1 MLKMRKFLV
10 LFLVMLLSF
19 TLVAC
24 NGSSKTSSENSKS
37 DPSTKVNEN
46 GEIDT
51 SEFVTI
57 TMMTLGDKPT
67 NGQLEKVMEQVNAKL
82 KEKANAHLEIK
93 WIEWADYMT
102 KYNLTL
108 ASGEPVD
115 LIITATDWLDAWG
128 NAQKGAFMDIT
139 ELLPT
144 YAPQTWGE
152 VSEENWEQT
161 KYEDKIVM
169 IPEDSYTQWVNHGFF
184 YRTDWAKEFGITE
197 PIKDFETLGEYFQ
210 GIVDNKPG
218 VIPWDTP
225 GTNVTT
231 AWGYTTSYSDAIEL
245 PIATGVFPIYWA
257 QSYDEAYNVM
267 SPVFEDTFVDYAK
280 LMKDWADKGYWR
292 ADVLNYKGDTRALFQ
307 AGKTG
312 ADQHHTETFSG
323 LRTQMDLKQPGS
335 EIDMFAWSDTRDNL
349 ISMSV
354 THGATAVG
362 AHSENPERALMV
374 YDLLRNDEEIYKL
387 FNYGIEGVQYE
398 IADGKRVRPEGYD
411 ETKDSFASNFWG
423 GRVDKFEIPSSD
435 KWEGVSEMYAEY
447 DKIKK
452 PYPYGRFVFD
462 STPVEA
468 ELAALSQVTAQ
479 MVPAIAFGKAGDPE
493 KAVKDLRNRL
503 EAAGYEKV
511 LKEIQKQMDEY
522 KKLVEGN

>member
-1 MLKMRKFLV
+1 MLKMRKGLV
-10 LFLVMLLSF
+10 LFMVMLLTFS
-19 TLVAC
+19 LVAC
-24 NGSSKTSSENSKS
+24 NGSSQTSSEKS
-37 DPSTKVNEN
+37 EPSTKVNEN

-57 TMMTLGDKPT
+57 TMLALGDKPT

-82 KEKANAHLEIK
+82 KEKVNAHLEIK

-128 NAQKGAFMDIT
+128 NAQKGAFKDIT
-139 ELLPT
+139 DLLPT
-144 YAPQTWGE
+144 YAPKTWEE
-152 VSEENWEQT
+152 VSDENWEQT
-161 KYEDKIVM
+161 KYDGKIVM
-169 IPEDSYTQWVNHGFF
+169 IPEDSFTQWVNHGFF

-197 PIKDFETLGEYFQ
+197 PIEDFETMGKYFQ

-231 AWGYTTSYSDAIEL
+231 AWGYTQSYSDAIEL
-245 PIATGVFPIYWA
+245 PIATGVFPIYWGK
-257 QSYDEAYNVM
+257 SHDDPYTVM
-267 SPVFEDTFVDYAK
+267 SPVFEDLFVDYAK

-292 ADVLNYKGDTRALFQ
+292 SDVLNYKGDTRALFQ

-323 LRTQMDLKQPGS
+323 LRVQMDMKQPGS

-349 ISMSV
+349 TAMSV

-362 AHSENPERALMV
+362 AHSKNPERALMV
-374 YDLLRNDEEIYKL
+374 YDLIRNDEEIYKL

-398 IADGKRVRPEGYD
+398 IVDGKRVRPEGYD
-411 ETKDSFASNFWG
+411 ETKHSFSSNFWG
-423 GRVDKFEIPSSD
+423 GRVDKFEIPSAD
-435 KWEGVSEMYAEY
+435 KWEGITEIYAEY

-452 PYPYGRFVFD
+452 PFPYGRFVFD

-468 ELAALSQVTAQ
+468 EVAALSQVTAQ

-493 KAVKDLRNRL
+493 KAVEDFRKRL

>member
-1 MLKMRKFLV
+1 MLKMKKFFVLV
-10 LFLVMLLSF
+10 MVMLLTFS
-19 TLVAC
+19 LVAC
-24 NGSSKTSSENSKS
+24 NGSSQTSSENKK
-37 DPSTKVNEN
+37 PSTKVNEN

-51 SEFVTI
+51 SEFVNITI
-57 TMMTLGDKPT
+57 MALGDKPT

-82 KEKANAHLEIK
+82 KEKVNAHLEIK

-128 NAQKGAFMDIT
+128 NAQKGAFKDIS

-144 YAPQTWGE
+144 YAPKTWEE
-152 VSEENWEQT
+152 VSDESWEQT
-161 KYEDKIVM
+161 KYNGKIVM
-169 IPEDSYTQWVNHGFF
+169 IPEDSFTQWVNHGFF

-231 AWGYTTSYSDAIEL
+231 AWGYTTSYSDQIEL
-245 PIATGVFPIYWA
+245 PIATGVFPIYWGKSA
-257 QSYDEAYNVM
+257 DEPYDVV
-267 SPVFEDTFVDYAK
+267 SPVFEDIFVDYAT

-292 ADVLNYKGDTRALFQ
+292 SDVLNYKGDTRALFQ

-312 ADQHHTETFSG
+312 ADQHHTETFST
-323 LRTQMDLKQPGS
+323 LRPQMDVKQPGS

-349 ISMSV
+349 ISMSI

-362 AHSENPERALMV
+362 AHSKNPERALMV

-398 IADGKRVRPEGYD
+398 IKDGKRVRPEGYD

-435 KWEGVSEMYAEY
+435 RWEGMPEIYEEY

-452 PYPYGRFVFD
+452 PFPYGQFVFD

-468 ELAALSQVTAQ
+468 EIAALSQVTAQ

-493 KAVKDLRNRL
+493 KAVEDFRKRL

>member
-1 MLKMRKFLV
+1 MLKMKKFFVLV
-10 LFLVMLLSF
+10 MVMLLTF
-19 TLVAC
+19 TIVAC
-24 NGSSKTSSENSKS
+24 SGSGKTGSKAE
-37 DPSTKVNEN
+37 PSTTVDEN
-46 GEIDT
+46 GEVDT

-67 NGQLEKVMEQVNAKL
+67 NGQLEKVMEEVNAKL
-82 KEKANAHLEIK
+82 KEKVNAHLEIK

-108 ASGEPVD
+108 ASGEDVD

-139 ELLPT
+139 ELLPK
-144 YAPQTWGE
+144 YAPQTFGE
-152 VSEENWEQT
+152 VSDENWDQT
-161 KYEDKIVM
+161 KYNEKIVM
-169 IPEDSYTQWVNHGFF
+169 IPEDSFTQWVNHGFF

-197 PIKDFETLGEYFQ
+197 PIEDFEMLGKYFQ

-218 VIPWDTP
+218 VIPWDSP

-245 PIATGVFPIYWA
+245 PIATGVFPIYWGK
-257 QSYDEAYNVM
+257 SHEEFTNVT
-267 SPVFEDTFVDYAK
+267 SPVFEDIFVDYAT

-292 ADVLNYKGDTRALFQ
+292 TDVLNYKGDTRALFQ

-362 AHSENPERALMV
+362 AHSKNPERALMV
-374 YDLLRNDEEIYKL
+374 YDLLRNDKEIYQL

-411 ETKDSFASNFWG
+411 ETKDSFGTNFWG
-423 GRVDKFEIPSSD
+423 GRVDKFEIPTAD
-435 KWEGVSEMYAEY
+435 KWEGMPEMFAEY

-452 PYPYGRFVFD
+452 PFPYGRFVFD

-468 ELAALSQVTAQ
+468 EIAALSQVTSQ
-479 MVPAIAFGKAGDPE
+479 MVPAIAFGKAGDPQ
-493 KAVKDLRNRL
+493 KAVEDFRKRL

-511 LKEIQKQMDEY
+511 LNEIQKQMDEY